1 MGTGTEA
8 PVKAKVKY
16 LFGNVHPE
24 DIVFTDLET
33 GPDGAKQAF
42 KMAPGDVVDL
52 EDYFDEKD
60 LRVSRSLKIAIN
72 SGWIRPCKSLDE
84 EIEVPVITLQ
94 GGRAPIN
101 EFDRILAGELQ
112 KEKDELERLKEGRDG
127 LASRV
132 KDLEK

>member
-8 PVKAKVKY
+8 PVELEY

-52 EDYFDEKD
+52 KDYFEEKD
-60 LRVSRSLKIAIN
+60 LRVSRSLKIAIKE
-72 SGWIRPCKSLDE
+72 GWIRPCESLDE
-84 EIEVPVITLQ
+84 KIEVPVLTLQ
-94 GGRAPIN
+94 GGIAPIN
-101 EFDRILAGELQ
+101 NFDIQLAQELK
-112 KEKDELERLKEGRDG
+112 KENDELERLKAGRDG